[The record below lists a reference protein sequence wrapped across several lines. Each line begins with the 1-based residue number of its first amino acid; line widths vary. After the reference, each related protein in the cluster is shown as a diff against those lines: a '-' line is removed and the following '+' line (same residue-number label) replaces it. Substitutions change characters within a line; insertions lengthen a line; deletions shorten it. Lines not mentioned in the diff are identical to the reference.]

1 MENGGYR
8 ASGCGRV
15 PKLRPAPEPGKGDLF
30 LLESGD
36 LALYCESNRIVNM
49 ELHIRGYRTGLPTAT
64 DTRQLPTALPTD
76 RKRKPLPSDEYG
88 LWCAGLAPSVLSGR
102 CPCLGRSIH
111 SFIRHTEAEA
121 EPTEPC
127 VRYEYPA
134 GHHNYSPQTQ
144 SRRTS
149 HSPHPLTSC
158 FGAVISQVD
167 CAPSKLACAAAK
179 TLLPGP
185 NSSAAL
191 FQPSAI
197 VETGFAHGDH
207 ENRGPDSHCAT
218 S

>member
-1 MENGGYR
+1 MVYGARVWHRVCCPVGAPAWGG
-8 ASGCGRV
+8 
-15 PKLRPAPEPGKGDLF
+15 LF
-30 LLESGD
+30 IHSF
-36 LALYCESNRIVNM
+36 
-49 ELHIRGYRTGLPTAT
+49 
-64 DTRQLPTALPTD
+64 DT
-76 RKRKPLPSDEYG
+76 RKRKRNQRNHAYG
-88 LWCAGLAPSVLSGR
+88 TSTPR
-102 CPCLGRSIH
+102 E
-111 SFIRHTEAEA
+111 T
-121 EPTEPC
+121 
-127 VRYEYPA
+127 
-134 GHHNYSPQTQ
+134 HNYSPQTQ